1 MKPNPF
7 SALKN
12 FTVPCATATQ
22 ISNREIDHF
31 DLVVILNT
39 SRHRGGYFKKIV
51 VTPISHEKSALRAAN
66 AAMTPLSIAILGNR
80 DYLGPR
86 VSSEQNSRLL
96 VKGAPL
102 QGAKLEAR

>member
-39 SRHRGGYFKKIV
+39 SRPRGWYFKKIGM
-51 VTPISHEKSALRAAN
+51 TPISHEKSVLRAPK
-66 AAMTPLSIAILGNR
+66 AAMTPVSNTILGNR
-80 DYLGPR
+80 DDLGPG
-86 VSSEQNSRLL
+86 VSNELCSRLL
-96 VKGAPL
+96 VNGAPL
-102 QGAKLEAR
+102 QVTGLEVH